1 MRQLIKWLSTALT
14 MISAAALVL
23 MMLQVNMDVI
33 GRFIFNAPMPLTME
47 MVSYYYMVAIA
58 MLPLANLERRGKSLV
73 HVELLYGLMPAT
85 LRHWVLVLALLV
97 SAVFF
102 AYAAYAAWKPA
113 MMAYQIGAYAG
124 SITKIAVWPTRFF
137 PVIGF
142 SMIALVLF
150 LKAWMTIVRAE
161 EGALAEDAPHGHAV
175 REGTE

>member
-14 MISAAALVL
+14 MISAVALVL

-33 GRFIFNAPMPLTME
+33 GRFVFNAPMPLTME

-73 HVELLYGLMPAT
+73 HVELLYGLMPG
-85 LRHWVLVLALLV
+85 RMKHWVLILALLT

-113 MMAYQIGAYAG
+113 MMAYQVGAYAG
-124 SITKIAVWPTRFF
+124 SMTKIAVWPTRFF

-142 SMIALVLF
+142 AMISLVLF
-150 LKAWMTIVRAE
+150 LKAWMTIVRAG
-161 EGALAEDAPHGHAV
+161 EGAPAEDAQHGHVA
-175 REGTE
+175 REGAE